1 MAILAQEQDRLA
13 ARLADIRPHLD
24 ERQWRLLLG
33 AEARAIGRGGVKLV
47 AEAAGAS
54 ADTVSRGA
62 GELESGI
69 EPDGRVRRKGAGR
82 PAVEEAD
89 PGLVPALDALV
100 DPESRGDP
108 ESPLR
113 WTTKSTSH
121 LAGELAA
128 RGYAVT
134 AVTVARLLRQAG
146 YSLQGN
152 AKTVE
157 GKQHPDRDAQFRY
170 INAQVPAF
178 QSAGDPVISVDTKK
192 KELVGNFANGGA
204 EWEPA
209 GAPRKVNVHDFAD
222 KDLGKAVPYGVYDVT
237 ANTGWVNVG
246 TGADTGQFAVESI
259 RRWWKT
265 VGEPAYP
272 HARRLLITA
281 DSGGSNGSRLRLWKT
296 ELARFAAEAGLEI
309 TVLHLPPGTS
319 KWNRIEHRLFSHI
332 SMNWR
337 GRPLESHEVII
348 ETISA
353 VTTRTGLRVQA
364 QLDTGIYPRGIKIP
378 DKAMKAFEA
387 SHLQRHQFHGSVGG
401 RSRRR
406 RMKYVRTPGFLID
419 LRRLPEEHR
428 KLFVQAVHETLRP
441 ALDAGAHKGRC
452 RVRERC
458 ASTGSARTTQ

>member
-47 AEAAGAS
+47 AKAAGAS
-54 ADTVSRGA
+54 ADTVSRGS

-89 PGLVPALDALV
+89 PGLVPTLEALV

-128 RGYAVT
+128 QGHAVT

-170 INAQVPAF
+170 INAQVSAF
-178 QSAGDPVISVDTKK
+178 QAAGHLVISVDTKK
-192 KELVGNFANGGA
+192 RSWSATS
-204 EWEPA
+204 PTA
-209 GAPRKVNVHDFAD
+209 GR
-222 KDLGKAVPYGVYDVT
+222 
-237 ANTGWVNVG
+237 
-246 TGADTGQFAVESI
+246 
-259 RRWWKT
+259 
-265 VGEPAYP
+265 
-272 HARRLLITA
+272 
-281 DSGGSNGSRLRLWKT
+281 SGS
-296 ELARFAAEAGLEI
+296 
-309 TVLHLPPGTS
+309 
-319 KWNRIEHRLFSHI
+319 
-332 SMNWR
+332 
-337 GRPLESHEVII
+337 
-348 ETISA
+348 
-353 VTTRTGLRVQA
+353 LRV
-364 QLDTGIYPRGIKIP
+364 TR
-378 DKAMKAFEA
+378 
-387 SHLQRHQFHGSVGG
+387 
-401 RSRRR
+401 
-406 RMKYVRTPGFLID
+406 
-419 LRRLPEEHR
+419 
-428 KLFVQAVHETLRP
+428 
-441 ALDAGAHKGRC
+441 
-452 RVRERC
+452 
-458 ASTGSARTTQ
+458 AR

>member
-1 MAILAQEQDRLA
+1 MAILGQEQDRLA
-13 ARLADIRPHLD
+13 GRLAEIRPHLD

-47 AEAAGAS
+47 AKTAGAS

-62 GELESGI
+62 RELESGI

-89 PGLVPALDALV
+89 PGLMPALEALV

-113 WTTKSTSH
+113 WTTKSTSR

-128 RGYAVT
+128 QGHAVT
-134 AVTVARLLRQAG
+134 GVTVARLLRQAG

-170 INAQVPAF
+170 ISAQVVAF
-178 QSAGDPVISVDTKK
+178 QAAGDPVISVDTKK
-192 KELVGNFANGGA
+192 KELAGNYANGAA

-209 GAPRKVNVHDFAD
+209 GDPRKVNVHDFAD
-222 KDLGKAVPYGVYDVT
+222 RQLGKAVPYGVYDVT

-246 TGADTGQFAVESI
+246 TDTDTGQFAVESI
-259 RRWWKT
+259 RRWWNT

-272 HARRLLITA
+272 RARRLLITA

-296 ELARFAAEAGLEI
+296 GLAAFAGQAGLEI
-309 TVLHLPPGTS
+309 SVLHLPPGTS

-337 GRPLESHEVII
+337 GRPLESREVII

-364 QLDTGIYPRGIKIP
+364 VPGTGIYPRGIKIP
-378 DKAMKAFEA
+378 DKEMNAFEA
-387 SHLQRHQFHGSVGG
+387 AHLRRHQFHGDWNYTIRG
-401 RSRRR
+401 
-406 RMKYVRTPGFLID
+406 TPAD
-419 LRRLPEEHR
+419 P
-428 KLFVQAVHETLRP
+428 ATRP
-441 ALDAGAHKGRC
+441 DDPK
-452 RVRERC
+452 
-458 ASTGSARTTQ
+458 

>member
-1 MAILAQEQDRLA
+1 M
-13 ARLADIRPHLD
+13 
-24 ERQWRLLLG
+24 
-33 AEARAIGRGGVKLV
+33 
-47 AEAAGAS
+47 
-54 ADTVSRGA
+54 
-62 GELESGI
+62 
-69 EPDGRVRRKGAGR
+69 
-82 PAVEEAD
+82 EEAD

-113 WTTKSTSH
+113 WTAKSTSH

-134 AVTVARLLRQAG
+134 AVTVARLLKQAG

-192 KELVGNFANGGA
+192 KELVGNFASGGA

-209 GAPRKVNVHDFAD
+209 GTPRKVNVHDFAD

-259 RRWWKT
+259 RRWWNT

-272 HARRLLITA
+272 DARRLLITA

-353 VTTRTGLRVQA
+353 VTTRTGLTVQA

-378 DKAMKAFEA
+378 DKAMKAFEV
-387 SHLQRHQFHGSVGG
+387 SHLQRHQFHGDWNYTI
-401 RSRRR
+401 RP
-406 RMKYVRTPGFLID
+406 TPAD
-419 LRRLPEEHR
+419 P
-428 KLFVQAVHETLRP
+428 ATRP
-441 ALDAGAHKGRC
+441 DDPK
-452 RVRERC
+452 
-458 ASTGSARTTQ
+458 

>member
-47 AEAAGAS
+47 AKAAAAS

-134 AVTVARLLRQAG
+134 AVTVARLLKQAG

-192 KELVGNFANGGA
+192 KELVGNFANSGA

-209 GAPRKVNVHDFAD
+209 GTPRKVNVHDFAD

-259 RRWWKT
+259 RRWWNT

-272 HARRLLITA
+272 DARRLLITA

-296 ELARFAAEAGLEI
+296 ELARFAAEADLEI

-378 DKAMKAFEA
+378 DKAMKAFEV
-387 SHLQRHQFHGSVGG
+387 SHLQRHQFHGDWNYTI
-401 RSRRR
+401 RP
-406 RMKYVRTPGFLID
+406 TPAD
-419 LRRLPEEHR
+419 P
-428 KLFVQAVHETLRP
+428 ATRP
-441 ALDAGAHKGRC
+441 DDPK
-452 RVRERC
+452 
-458 ASTGSARTTQ
+458 